1 MLSKTKGLEF
11 LANLEQGE
19 SGICL
24 WFDITSIQHVLS
36 TTCCAFAV
44 KDLSLT

>member
-1 MLSKTKGLEF
+1 MLPKTKALEF

-24 WFDITSIQHVLS
+24 WFDIISIQHVLP

-44 KDLSLT
+44 NDLSLT